1 MKNEVHREQNAI
13 TCDIYL
19 KSINS
24 IILLTEKNIRKLK
37 ELTSRPSV
45 QESAGQ

>member
-24 IILLTEKNIRKLK
+24 IILLTEKKYQKAER
-37 ELTSRPSV
+37 V
-45 QESAGQ
+45 DW